1 MKPPRS
7 EAPPG
12 SEALLWSEA
21 PREYATQSAGAG
33 QNLRVRLLRWCINVW
48 VVLHFSAILA
58 AAGNIG
64 PTPGYVMA
72 VWDLFHPYLEALF
85 LNHGYAFFAPE
96 PSPST
101 LMDFTAT
108 RPDGSIVEGRL
119 PDPGIR
125 PGLLYQRTLLLT
137 EHIGVLPDELREDWY
152 RSYAHHLCRKF
163 GASKVHLTLLTH
175 FPLPMEMVRNGSRLD
190 APFSYD
196 TIDLGDF
203 SCDDP

>member
-1 MKPPRS
+1 MKTPGCEVPSGS
-7 EAPPG
+7 EAPL
-12 SEALLWSEA
+12 SSKAF
-21 PREYATQSAGAG
+21 REYPTQSAGAG
-33 QNLRVRLLRWCINVW
+33 QNWRVRLLRWSINVW

-58 AAGNIG
+58 AAGVIG

-72 VWDLFHPYLEALF
+72 AWDLFHPYLEALF

-101 LMDFTAT
+101 LMDFAAT
-108 RPDGSIVEGRL
+108 RPDGSMVKGRI
-119 PDPGIR
+119 PEPGVR

-152 RSYAHHLCRKF
+152 RSYAHHLCRKY

-175 FPLPMEMVRNGSRLD
+175 FPLPMEMVRNGGKLD
-190 APFSYD
+190 SPFSYRKL
-196 TIDLGDF
+196 DLGEYP
-203 SCDDP
+203 CEHR